1 MDVDGMGMDD
11 DPADLAR
18 VSEAIKTLYYEDVIF
33 VLLPNATSIRD
44 ILAMKV
50 NLQYTE
56 GHHKKKRSGK

>member
-1 MDVDGMGMDD
+1 MFDGMGMDD

-18 VSEAIKTLYYEDVIF
+18 VGEAIKTLCYEDVIF

-50 NLQYTE
+50 NLQYTK
-56 GHHKKKRSGK
+56 GHY